1 MQIVELSSFV
11 GETRQRGKWHYD
23 SNLFAHGL
31 YGSKKRKNKERKHR
45 GKKRFSLI
53 RECHIYN
60 TLHTR

>member
-31 YGSKKRKNKERKHR
+31 YGSKKKKIRKK
-45 GKKRFSLI
+45 
-53 RECHIYN
+53 
-60 TLHTR
+60 